1 MIRKALYK
9 FHKWVWD
16 YGRDDEIRLG
26 NGPIAVSEEKIS
38 VDGLRF
44 TVMPAIG
51 GTLVQIRNYDSRKD
65 RTDTST
71 YIITMDEDVATR
83 IGQIVSLEL
92 LKVC

>member
-1 MIRKALYK
+1 
-9 FHKWVWD
+9 
-16 YGRDDEIRLG
+16 
-26 NGPIAVSEEKIS
+26 
-38 VDGLRF
+38 
-44 TVMPAIG
+44 MPAIG